1 VYSASRGAVPLVT
14 ESFAGYFGPDDVRV
28 NTVHPGLVETKM
40 VTEDI
45 PLVGSGWEEQ
55 ILQQTPLGRLGE
67 TSEIGNVVAF
77 LASDLASYVTAA
89 EIVVDGGQF
98 STQ

>member
-28 NTVHPGLVETKM
+28 NTVHPGRVETKM
-40 VTEDI
+40 VTEVI
-45 PLVGSGWEEQ
+45 PLVGSVWEEQ
-55 ILQQTPLGRLGE
+55 ILPQTPLGRLGE
-67 TSEIGNVVAF
+67 TSEIGNVLAF

-89 EIVVDGGQF
+89 EIVVDGGQS